1 MNDLPYPI
9 FTIQRLSEV
18 FCTLNQYWEFSKQI
32 IPTPQFEGP
41 QEGRQEGREKK
52 MEVKKDKGKG
62 KTRKKEKKKNNQK
75 NPLQAYQK
83 KKKPSS
89 IQPSLISA
97 HAEKIHPKQYL
108 QCRFSTLFLYIVIC
122 KGVYLSFISITNF
135 DIFSV

>member
-62 KTRKKEKKKNNQK
+62 KTRKKEKKKK
-75 NPLQAYQK
+75 TTK
-83 KKKPSS
+83 KTPCRLTRRKKSH
-89 IQPSLISA
+89 L
-97 HAEKIHPKQYL
+97 
-108 QCRFSTLFLYIVIC
+108 LY
-122 KGVYLSFISITNF
+122 NHH
-135 DIFSV
+135 